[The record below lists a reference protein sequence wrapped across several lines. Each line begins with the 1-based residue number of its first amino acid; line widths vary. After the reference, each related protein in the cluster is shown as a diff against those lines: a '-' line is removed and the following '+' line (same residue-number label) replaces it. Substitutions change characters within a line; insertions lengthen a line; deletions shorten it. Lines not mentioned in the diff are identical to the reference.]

1 MTDFRSAKK
10 VHEYLDGQG
19 YDVALRTVQLHV
31 NQGKLVRGEGRR
43 FTLEAV
49 RQYASTYLTAPALA
63 APDSETGSKEAYQ
76 RERAR
81 REKWVADQEEMKA
94 KRLRGELIE
103 RADVDRRIGQ
113 AAAIF
118 KSSATQFFI
127 ERAPDIVHMVGGD
140 ASRVPQL
147 IEYLQEGVAE
157 WCRAFA
163 RDRDIEVEDE
173 AVMDDTV
180 EEPC

>member
-10 VHEYLDGQG
+10 VHEHLESQG

-31 NQGKLVRGEGRR
+31 KQGKLVRGEGRR
-43 FTLEAV
+43 FSVEAV
-49 RQYASTYLTAPALA
+49 RQYAGSYLTAPALIA
-63 APDSETGSKEAYQ
+63 QTGEAGSKEEYQ

-94 KRLRGELIE
+94 KKLRGSLIE

-118 KSSATQFFI
+118 KSSASQFFI

-140 ASRVPQL
+140 SSRVPVL
-147 IEYLQEGVAE
+147 IEYLQDSVME
-157 WCRAFA
+157 WCRVFA
-163 RDRDIEVEDE
+163 KDRDLEVEDATE
-173 AVMDDTV
+173 DVAA
-180 EEPC
+180 

>member
-49 RQYASTYLTAPALA
+49 RQYASIYLTAPALA
-63 APDSETGSKEAYQ
+63 AQKGEASSKEAYL
-76 RERAR
+76 RERTR
-81 REKWVADQEEMKA
+81 RERSVADQEEVKA
-94 KRLRGELIE
+94 KKLRGEVIE
-103 RADVDRRIGQ
+103 RADVDREKAQ
-113 AAAIF
+113 LAALF
-118 KSSATQFFI
+118 KGSATQFFI
-127 ERAPDIVHMVGGD
+127 ECAPDIVHLVGGD
-140 ASRVPQL
+140 ASKVPAL
-147 IEYLQEGVAE
+147 IEYLQEAVAE
-157 WCRAFA
+157 WCRVFA
-163 RDRDIEVEDE
+163 RDRDLEVED
-173 AVMDDTV
+173 VV